1 MSFTCIDDTT
11 ILEPS
16 KDIDEKFQSYTFI
29 LDSGKTVTGMITAED
44 ANTVSVVVDPLAKDL
59 RDMQNA
65 IKDGSYE
72 FADNDLP
79 FMPIVQSQSNL
90 NLPFKPV
97 LRMINETHRKGLQT
111 EEEA

>member
-1 MSFTCIDDTT
+1 MSLVRRPATMEEY
-11 ILEPS
+11 LELIES
-16 KDIDEKFQSYTFI
+16 ALFDVDE
-29 LDSGKTVTGMITAED
+29 LRM
-44 ANTVSVVVDPLAKDL
+44 SVEFDMEFMEGAMGFVDPLAKDL

-72 FADNDLP
+72 FADNDFP
-79 FMPIVQSQSNL
+79 FMPIVQSQPNL

>member
-1 MSFTCIDDTT
+1 MSLVRRPASMEEY
-11 ILEPS
+11 LELIES
-16 KDIDEKFQSYTFI
+16 ALFDVDE
-29 LDSGKTVTGMITAED
+29 LRM
-44 ANTVSVVVDPLAKDL
+44 SVEFDMEFMEGAMGFVDPLAKDL

-72 FADNDLP
+72 FADADLP

-97 LRMINETHRKGLQT
+97 LRVINETHRKGLQT
-111 EEEA
+111 GEEA

>member
-1 MSFTCIDDTT
+1 MSLVRRPASMEEY
-11 ILEPS
+11 LELIKS
-16 KDIDEKFQSYTFI
+16 ALFDVEE
-29 LDSGKTVTGMITAED
+29 LRM
-44 ANTVSVVVDPLAKDL
+44 SVEYDMEFMEGALSFVEALAKDL
-59 RDMQNA
+59 RDLQNA
-65 IKDGSYE
+65 IADGSYE
-72 FADNDLP
+72 FADKDLP